1 MSINTSAWSG
11 SATSDLKEEATA
23 MAADAPPPA
32 APPDMARTRQPVMGP
47 NHAAREAAVPADA
60 AAGRGSEL
68 PSLVIISGRHRGRR
82 IPVPSTGIVLG
93 REGRLAPFFRD
104 DPLVSRGHAQVY
116 VADDRSVQVADL
128 NSTNGTFVNG
138 EAIHSLTRL
147 AGKDVLRIG
156 SIGMRLDPPGA
167 GAQPADETLRLR
179 DARPSWPDPPAGR
192 QAPAEHRCVEG
203 RPGFPPAA
211 AWPAA
216 QAEAGYGPAEA
227 GPGVIGS
234 SSGESPRAGRSG
246 GDAFIIR
253 SQLRNP
259 ARIEEAGSAMAAGG
273 EREAG
278 MASGELLDR
287 VRSKRAEVDKYLAFN
302 SRRRCLLVNLVIIAG
317 ALAALLTAP
326 PAVGGKTFT
335 NWLQELF
342 PSLAPSS
349 WRFLC
354 FFACLASLVSV
365 VAIQIQKSNNYEE
378 HIVRAQGLR
387 AALEVLEVSVT
398 CGSLTTHE
406 ATSQFLKCLED
417 SSFMEPAR

>member
-1 MSINTSAWSG
+1 
-11 SATSDLKEEATA
+11 
-23 MAADAPPPA
+23 
-32 APPDMARTRQPVMGP
+32 MGP
-47 NHAAREAAVPADA
+47 NHAAREAAGLADA
-60 AAGRGSEL
+60 AARRGSEL

-93 REGRLAPFFRD
+93 REGRLAAFFRD

-116 VADDRSVQVADL
+116 LAGDRSVQVADL

-138 EAIHSLTRL
+138 EAIRSLTRM

-156 SIGMRLDPPGA
+156 SISMRLDPPGA
-167 GAQPADETLRLR
+167 GAQPADETIRLHDVR
-179 DARPSWPDPPAGR
+179 ASWPNPPAGR
-192 QAPAEHRCVEG
+192 RAPAEHRRKEG

-211 AWPAA
+211 AWPDA

-227 GPGVIGS
+227 GPGAIGS
-234 SSGESPRAGRSG
+234 SSGESPGAGRSG
-246 GDAFIIR
+246 GAAFIVR

-259 ARIEEAGSAMAAGG
+259 ALIEEAGTAMAAGG
-273 EREAG
+273 EHEAG

-302 SRRRCLLVNLVIIAG
+302 SRRRRLLVNLVIIAG
-317 ALAALLTAP
+317 ALAAFLTAP
-326 PAVGGKTFT
+326 PAVGGKRFT
-335 NWLQELF
+335 DWLQQLF
-342 PSLAPSS
+342 DSTAPA
-349 WRFLC
+349 WQFLC
-354 FFACLASLVSV
+354 FFACLASLASV
-365 VAIQIQKSNNYEE
+365 IAIQIQKSNNYEE

-387 AALEVLEVSVT
+387 AALEVLEVSIT
-398 CGSLTTHE
+398 CGSLTIHK

>member
-1 MSINTSAWSG
+1 MATDALTSTG
-11 SATSDLKEEATA
+11 
-23 MAADAPPPA
+23 
-32 APPDMARTRQPVMGP
+32 PPDIVRTRQPVIGP
-47 NHAAREAAVPADA
+47 NHAAKDAAVSADDA

-68 PSLVIISGRHRGRR
+68 PSLVVISGRHRGRR

-93 REGRLAPFFRD
+93 REGRLASFFRD

-116 VADDRSVQVADL
+116 VADDRAVQIADL

-138 EAIHSLTRL
+138 EAISSLTRL
-147 AGKDVLRIG
+147 VDKDVLRIG
-156 SIGMRLDPPGA
+156 SIDMRLDQPGA
-167 GAQPADETLRLR
+167 GVQPADETVRLHDVR
-179 DARPSWPDPPAGR
+179 AARPDPTAGR
-192 QAPAEHRCVEG
+192 WALPEHRCAEG
-203 RPGFPPAA
+203 RSGSPSAA
-211 AWPAA
+211 AWPDA

-227 GPGVIGS
+227 GPGSIGS
-234 SSGESPRAGRSG
+234 SSEESPEG
-246 GDAFIIR
+246 GSEGGAAFSVR
-253 SQLRNP
+253 SQLRDP
-259 ARIEEAGSAMAAGG
+259 ASTKEVGSAVAAGG
-273 EREAG
+273 GREAG
-278 MASGELLDR
+278 LASGDLLDR

-335 NWLQELF
+335 DWLQQVF
-342 PSLAPSS
+342 HSTAPA
-349 WRFLC
+349 WQFLC
-354 FFACLASLVSV
+354 LFACLASLVSV

-387 AALEVLEVSVT
+387 AALEVLEVSIT
-398 CGSLTTHE
+398 CGSLTSDK

>member
-1 MSINTSAWSG
+1 MSINTSAWSD

-23 MAADAPPPA
+23 MVADAPPPA

-68 PSLVIISGRHRGRR
+68 PSLAVISGRHRGRR

-93 REGRLAPFFRD
+93 REGRLASFFGD

-138 EAIHSLTRL
+138 EAIRSLTRL

-156 SIGMRLDPPGA
+156 SIDMRLDQPGA
-167 GAQPADETLRLR
+167 SAQPADETVRLPDVR
-179 DARPSWPDPPAGR
+179 ASWPDPPAGR
-192 QAPAEHRCVEG
+192 QAPPERRREEG
-203 RPGFPPAA
+203 RPGFPPGT
-211 AWPAA
+211 AWPDA

-227 GPGVIGS
+227 GPGMIGS
-234 SSGESPRAGRSG
+234 SSGESPGAGSSG
-246 GDAFIIR
+246 GGAFIVR
-253 SQLRNP
+253 SQLRDP
-259 ARIEEAGSAMAAGG
+259 ACAKEAGSAVATDG
-273 EREAG
+273 EHEAG

-287 VRSKRAEVDKYLAFN
+287 VRSKRAEVDKYLEFN

-326 PAVGGKTFT
+326 PAVGGKPFT
-335 NWLQELF
+335 DWLQQLF
-342 PSLAPSS
+342 HSTTPA

-354 FFACLASLVSV
+354 LFACLASLASV
-365 VAIQIQKSNNYEE
+365 IAIQIQKSNNYEE

-387 AALEVLEVSVT
+387 VALEVLEISIT

-406 ATSQFLKCLED
+406 ATSKFLRCLED

>member
-1 MSINTSAWSG
+1 MFM
-11 SATSDLKEEATA
+11 D
-23 MAADAPPPA
+23 
-32 APPDMARTRQPVMGP
+32 P
-47 NHAAREAAVPADA
+47 NHAAREVVVSTDA
-60 AAGRGSEL
+60 AAGHGSEL
-68 PSLVIISGRHRGRR
+68 PSLVVISGRHRGRR

-116 VADDRSVQVADL
+116 VTDDRSVQVADL

-138 EAIHSLTRL
+138 EAISSLTRL

-156 SIGMRLDPPGA
+156 SIGMRLDQPGL
-167 GAQPADETLRLR
+167 GVQPADETVRLHDVS
-179 DARPSWPDPPAGR
+179 DAWPDPSAGR
-192 QAPAEHRCVEG
+192 RALPEQHRREEG

-211 AWPAA
+211 TWPDA

-234 SSGESPRAGRSG
+234 SSGVSSGAGSSG
-246 GDAFIIR
+246 GAAFSGR

-259 ARIEEAGSAMAAGG
+259 ACVEEVGPAVAAGG
-273 EREAG
+273 EHEAG

-287 VRSKRAEVDKYLAFN
+287 VRSKRAEVDKYLEFN

-335 NWLQELF
+335 DWLQQLF
-342 PSLAPSS
+342 QSS
-349 WRFLC
+349 EPAWRFLC
-354 FFACLASLVSV
+354 LFACLASLVSV

-387 AALEVLEVSVT
+387 ATLEVLEFSIT
-398 CGSLTTHE
+398 CGSLTIDK
-406 ATSQFLKCLED
+406 ATSQFLRCLED

>member
-1 MSINTSAWSG
+1 MTTN
-11 SATSDLKEEATA
+11 
-23 MAADAPPPA
+23 APAPA
-32 APPDMARTRQPVMGP
+32 GPPDTVRTRQSFMDP
-47 NHAAREAAVPADA
+47 NHAAKEAAGPADA
-60 AAGRGSEL
+60 AAAPPGSEV

-93 REGRLAPFFRD
+93 REGRLASIFRD

-116 VADDRSVQVADL
+116 LDDDRSVQVADL
-128 NSTNGTFVNG
+128 NSTNGTLVNG
-138 EAIHSLTRL
+138 EAIRSLTRL

-156 SIGMRLDPPGA
+156 SISMRLDPPGA
-167 GAQPADETLRLR
+167 GTQPADETIRWR
-179 DARPSWPDPPAGR
+179 DGRASGPDPPAGR
-192 QAPAEHRCVEG
+192 APPEHQREKG
-203 RPGFPPAA
+203 RPGFPPGAGR
-211 AWPAA
+211 PAA

-227 GPGVIGS
+227 GLGAIES
-234 SSGESPRAGRSG
+234 SSGESPGAGRSG

-259 ARIEEAGSAMAAGG
+259 ARIEEAGTAMAAGG

-326 PAVGGKTFT
+326 PAVGGKPFT
-335 NWLQELF
+335 DWLQQLF
-342 PSLAPSS
+342 HSTTPA

-354 FFACLASLVSV
+354 LFACLASLVSV

-398 CGSLTTHE
+398 CGSLSIHE

>member
-1 MSINTSAWSG
+1 MT
-11 SATSDLKEEATA
+11 T
-23 MAADAPPPA
+23 DAPAPA
-32 APPDMARTRQPVMGP
+32 GPPDMVRTRQSFMDP
-47 NHAAREAAVPADA
+47 NHAAEEAAGPADA
-60 AAGRGSEL
+60 TAAGHRSEV

-116 VADDRSVQVADL
+116 LADDRSIQVADL

-138 EAIHSLTRL
+138 EAISSLTRL

-156 SIGMRLDPPGA
+156 SIGMRPDPPGA
-167 GAQPADETLRLR
+167 GTQPEDETIRLHDVR
-179 DARPSWPDPPAGR
+179 ACWPDPPAGR
-192 QAPAEHRCVEG
+192 RAPPEHRRVEG

-227 GPGVIGS
+227 GSSAIGS
-234 SSGESPRAGRSG
+234 SSGVSPGAGSAG
-246 GDAFIIR
+246 GAAFIVR

-273 EREAG
+273 EHEAG
-278 MASGELLDR
+278 MASDELLDR
-287 VRSKRAEVDKYLAFN
+287 VRSKRAEVDKYLEFN

-326 PAVGGKTFT
+326 PAVGGKPFT
-335 NWLQELF
+335 DWLQQLF
-342 PSLAPSS
+342 HSS
-349 WRFLC
+349 EPAWRFLC
-354 FFACLASLVSV
+354 LFACLASLVSV
-365 VAIQIQKSNNYEE
+365 IAIQIQKSNNYEE

-398 CGSLTTHE
+398 CGSLTIHE

>member
-1 MSINTSAWSG
+1 MTTN
-11 SATSDLKEEATA
+11 
-23 MAADAPPPA
+23 APA
-32 APPDMARTRQPVMGP
+32 GPPDTVRTRQSFMDP
-47 NHAAREAAVPADA
+47 NHAAREAAGPADA
-60 AAGRGSEL
+60 AAAGHGFEV

-93 REGRLAPFFRD
+93 REGRLASFFRD

-116 VADDRSVQVADL
+116 LDDDRSVQVADL

-138 EAIHSLTRL
+138 EAIRSLTRL
-147 AGKDVLRIG
+147 AGQDVLRIG
-156 SIGMRLDPPGA
+156 SISMRLDPPGA

-179 DARPSWPDPPAGR
+179 DVRASWPDPPAGR
-192 QAPAEHRCVEG
+192 RPLAEHRREEG

-211 AWPAA
+211 GRPAA

-234 SSGESPRAGRSG
+234 SSGESPGAGRSG
-246 GDAFIIR
+246 GAAFIAR

-259 ARIEEAGSAMAAGG
+259 DCVEEAGSAMAAGG

-326 PAVGGKTFT
+326 PAVGGKPFT
-335 NWLQELF
+335 DWLQQLF
-342 PSLAPSS
+342 HSS
-349 WRFLC
+349 EPAWRFLC
-354 FFACLASLVSV
+354 LFACLASLASV
-365 VAIQIQKSNNYEE
+365 IAIQIQKSNNYDE

-387 AALEVLEVSVT
+387 AALEILEVSVT
-398 CGSLTTHE
+398 CGSLTIHE